1 MALPQRPL
9 DFATFYKI
17 SLNIIVFPKK
27 LREESHEDHEAINF
41 RTLQEIQQD
50 MIDKITDLNMLP
62 K

>member
-1 MALPQRPL
+1 M
-9 DFATFYKI
+9 KI
-17 SLNIIVFPKK
+17 MKRS
-27 LREESHEDHEAINF
+27 NF